1 MIYLIHKLKFD
12 GDTGMLNDKALLEFV
27 EPYYA
32 DKDIMHNMW
41 HIELVQK
48 MVSKILS
55 NCDYTV
61 DEECLK
67 LATYFHGFIYM
78 DEGKIKQWM
87 IAQNYDEEK
96 ISKTLKIAWESQRSE
111 VPETIEGKILHDA
124 HVLEGGRTYQVVKT
138 LITGSVRGQS
148 LIDTLDFMEKNVL
161 NQNKCYLPETIPLCE
176 DMNNYTNSF
185 FADLKDGI
193 R

>member
-1 MIYLIHKLKFD
+1 MTYKYNE
-12 GDTGMLNDKALLEFV
+12 TALLEFV

-48 MVSKILS
+48 MVDKILADS
-55 NCDYTV
+55 NYTV

-67 LATYFHGFIYM
+67 LATYFHGFIYS
-78 DEGKIKQWM
+78 DEEGIRQWM
-87 IAQNYDEEK
+87 LSQNYAEETV
-96 ISKTLKIAWESQRSE
+96 SKTIRIAWESQRSE
-111 VPETIEGKILHDA
+111 IPETVEGKILHDA
-124 HVLEGGRTYQVVKT
+124 HVLEGGKTYVIVKT
-138 LITGSVRGQS
+138 LITGSVRGQT
-148 LIDTLDFMEKNVL
+148 LIETLNFMESNVL

-176 DMNNYTNSF
+176 EMNRYTNDF
-185 FADLKDGI
+185 FADLKEGV

>member
-1 MIYLIHKLKFD
+1 
-12 GDTGMLNDKALLEFV
+12 MLNDKALLEFV

-55 NCDYTV
+55 NCNYTV

-67 LATYFHGFIYM
+67 LAVYFHGFIYM
-78 DEGKIKQWM
+78 DEEKIKQWM

-96 ISKTLKIAWESQRSE
+96 ISKTIQIAWESQRNE
-111 VPETIEGKILHDA
+111 IPETIEGKILHDA

-148 LIDTLDFMEKNVL
+148 LIDTLNFMEKNVL
-161 NQNKCYLPETIPLCE
+161 NQNKCYLPETISLCE